1 MSVTISH
8 ATYKNGLKHSSVIA
22 ASMALIIVFGF
33 IPHVL
38 IAKKIG
44 LGDVTDAY
52 LMAISINQI
61 IVKLLRIGTLPKIF
75 MMVLSDDFM
84 TNKKTTEANINN
96 FINIFLLLSFFAM
109 SLIYFGSP
117 ILVNIIAKGFDADK
131 KLLTINILKILVPSF
146 LYQYLISL
154 FEGIFKLHNDFSRW
168 AILSVIPQIIITI
181 FVYFYISKIGI
192 YSIVYGALV
201 GFFIHIWLLIYIIYH
216 EFKYPYHFIL
226 NFKHHLFRKMIRLIF
241 PYYLS
246 SIPVQLMLGIQ
257 SFLVSLLPTGT
268 ASVFFYVKRIVDYA
282 EQFSINIF
290 SQLMLPYFL
299 KKISQLSIEYIRKIY
314 SQLICITNYTHLPFL
329 IILAVLGRQII
340 EIAFSSKFT
349 SGDTIS
355 TLGVAFSCLIIF
367 NLTEPSNDVQSNII
381 LAMKKTMWFN
391 LVNIFRMIIVIM
403 LSIILFK
410 YYKFW
415 GIIFSYSITNLQGF
429 LINQWY
435 LKKKYSFENI
445 LFNQRFMKIIALNI
459 LFAFFC
465 FYLNYHIQ
473 HNFLA
478 EHLYQKIIAI
488 GVVFSFGIIFYGL
501 ISYLFKIEEMKIL
514 LALVKKDSSGKYNL
528 KGS

>member
-1 MSVTISH
+1 MSATISN
-8 ATYKNGLKHSSVIA
+8 AAYRNGLKHSLVIA
-22 ASMALIIVFGF
+22 VSMALIIIFGF

-44 LGDVTDAY
+44 LGGVTDAY

-75 MMVLSDDFM
+75 MMVLSDDFI
-84 TNKKTTEANINN
+84 TNKKATEASINI
-96 FINIFLLLSFFAM
+96 FINIFILLSFFAM

-131 KLLTINILKILVPSF
+131 KLLTINILQILVPSF

-154 FEGIFKLHNDFSRW
+154 FEGVFKLRNEFSRW
-168 AILSVIPQIIITI
+168 AILSIIPQFIITI
-181 FVYFYISKIGI
+181 FVYFYVYKIGI
-192 YSIVYGALV
+192 YSIVYGALA
-201 GFFIHIWLLIYIIYH
+201 GFFIHLCLLIYFIYFK
-216 EFKYPYHFIL
+216 FKYSYHFML
-226 NFKHHLFRKMIRLIF
+226 TFKHHLFHKMIRLIF

-246 SIPVQLMLGIQ
+246 SIPVQLMMGIQ
-257 SFLVSLLPTGT
+257 SFLVSMLPTGT
-268 ASVFFYVKRIVDYA
+268 ASVFFYVKRIIDYV

-299 KKISQLSIEYIRKIY
+299 KKIAQLSIEHIKNIY
-314 SQLICITNYTHLPFL
+314 SQLMCITNYTHLPFL
-329 IILAVLGRQII
+329 IMLIVLGRQII
-340 EIAFSSKFT
+340 EIVFSGKFT

-355 TLGVAFSCLIIF
+355 TLGVAFSCFMIF
-367 NLTEPSNDVQSNII
+367 NLPEPSNDVQSNII

-391 LVNIFRMIIVIM
+391 LVNISRMIIVIT
-403 LSIILFK
+403 LSIVLFE

-465 FYLNYHIQ
+465 FYLNYYIQ

-478 EHLYQKIIAI
+478 EHLYQKIIAM
-488 GVVFSFGIIFYGL
+488 GVVISFGIIFYGL

-528 KGS
+528 KGL